1 MFYFGCRLLLTKMMI
16 ISLLLLMMMMM
27 MRWWWCWRWR
37 RRCGTGHGVGCLFR
51 SDRDEKLMPLIASQS
66 ATNAV
71 VVGWLSW
78 LGLAWLWRERF
89 LFFIFNGWRRTLHV
103 IVGIYRNW
111 KFKNKTP
118 TQNRIKNRQSS
129 SLLSPT
135 YTHPFHL
142 SFEMLALISGVCD
155 QKRSI

>member
-51 SDRDEKLMPLIASQS
+51 SDPIEMRSWCLLSPASQPLMPSL
-66 ATNAV
+66 
-71 VVGWLSW
+71 
-78 LGLAWLWRERF
+78 LAWLWRERF

-103 IVGIYRNW
+103 IVGIYRNL

-142 SFEMLALISGVCD
+142 SFEMLALISGVCLCD